1 MEFIT
6 LLKANLKRHKGGLAG
21 IFILLFL
28 VSLSLVTVLTIWENS
43 NSYIPAEMRRAGFG
57 DLTAWI
63 SGIPNPDLLSNE
75 ISALDTVERTE
86 SQKIIYSN
94 SVLRKQE
101 SDSEGQL
108 ILYNPKENRYRFF
121 TDSLS
126 GYQPQPEK
134 IQPGEVYVSP
144 SMISMFGAE
153 IGDEITFPIARAG
166 KNLILKIAG
175 WYEDPF
181 MGSSMIGMK
190 GFLIDGSS
198 YNAAL
203 AIPQNA
209 GIDALA
215 RNGAMIHIFAADPEE
230 NSSLFSAEIN
240 EKTSLSSYTGF
251 VHSKTAISG
260 FMLVLQNAFSGFLFA
275 FAAVLLL
282 AAMAM
287 LGYQIQSAI
296 QQDFVNMGILKTV
309 GFTSK
314 RLCMIQLLQ
323 YLIAIICGMLL
334 GLAAAVPMS
343 QNVRFAT
350 LTTTGILIPAKL
362 PFSLCLLSFGSILSV
377 LIGFILWKLRNVR
390 HVTPMGA
397 IRGET
402 EKQLFSVKRL
412 PAIRAKGLYASLAL
426 RQLFTSKRRYIGAC
440 LVAILLVFFASLAGR
455 MDAWLGTDGKGMMDA
470 FNPAD
475 HDLGIQSFGELT
487 QETFEKTIRSYSEII
502 DVYVLAMPN
511 VTVNGVDFT
520 ANVID
525 QPERFHLIEGLPA
538 MADNEIVIT
547 EFVAADFGVGIGD
560 SLTIGAD
567 LGNDAYRISG
577 IYSCANDMGQNIGM
591 SREGYLKIGSDFP
604 NLWCWHYF
612 LADPSQKAAITAELE
627 NAYGGDIHIHENTW
641 PGLYG
646 IISAMQALILVLYSM
661 SVLFILIVTIMT
673 GGRILTA
680 EQKDFGIYKA
690 IGFSSAS
697 LRMTFAFR
705 FGIMAVTGSVLGTV
719 LAAVFTDPLVSF
731 FMKLAGISNFAS
743 APDLGTVLFPGAI
756 ITLLFLCFGWLAA
769 RKIEKIDLT
778 ILVSE

>member
-94 SVLRKQE
+94 YVLREQE

-108 ILYNPKENRYRFF
+108 ILYNPRENRYRFF

-144 SMISMFGAE
+144 SMISIFGAE

-203 AIPQNA
+203 AILQNA

-230 NSSLFSAEIN
+230 NRSLFSAEIN
-240 EKTSLSSYTGF
+240 EKTSLSSYAEF

-314 RLCMIQLLQ
+314 KLCMIQLLQ
-323 YLIAIICGMLL
+323 YLIAILCGMLL
-334 GLAAAVPMS
+334 GLAAAVPVS
-343 QNVRFAT
+343 RQVRFAT

-567 LGNDAYRISG
+567 LGNHAYRISG
-577 IYSCANDMGQNIGM
+577 IYSCANDMGQNIGI

-612 LADPSQKAAITAELE
+612 LADPS
-627 NAYGGDIHIHENTW
+627 
-641 PGLYG
+641 
-646 IISAMQALILVLYSM
+646 
-661 SVLFILIVTIMT
+661 
-673 GGRILTA
+673 
-680 EQKDFGIYKA
+680 
-690 IGFSSAS
+690 
-697 LRMTFAFR
+697 
-705 FGIMAVTGSVLGTV
+705 
-719 LAAVFTDPLVSF
+719 
-731 FMKLAGISNFAS
+731 
-743 APDLGTVLFPGAI
+743 
-756 ITLLFLCFGWLAA
+756 
-769 RKIEKIDLT
+769 
-778 ILVSE
+778 

>member
-94 SVLRKQE
+94 YVLREQE

-144 SMISMFGAE
+144 SMISIFGAE

-198 YNAAL
+198 YNVAL
-203 AIPQNA
+203 AILQNA

-230 NSSLFSAEIN
+230 NRSLFSAEIN
-240 EKTSLSSYTGF
+240 EKTSLSSYAEF

-334 GLAAAVPMS
+334 GLAAAVPMC

-487 QETFEKTIRSYSEII
+487 QETFENTIRSYSEII

-690 IGFSSAS
+690 D
-697 LRMTFAFR
+697 RK
-705 FGIMAVTGSVLGTV
+705 SVV
-719 LAAVFTDPLVSF
+719 
-731 FMKLAGISNFAS
+731 
-743 APDLGTVLFPGAI
+743 
-756 ITLLFLCFGWLAA
+756 
-769 RKIEKIDLT
+769 
-778 ILVSE
+778 